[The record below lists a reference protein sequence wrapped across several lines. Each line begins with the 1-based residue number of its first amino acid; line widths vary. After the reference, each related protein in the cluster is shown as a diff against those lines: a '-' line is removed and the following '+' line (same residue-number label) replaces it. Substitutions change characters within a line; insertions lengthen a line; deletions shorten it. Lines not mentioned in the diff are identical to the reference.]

1 MKILLTCLVVL
12 FALSTHANEGNKEM
26 ECDHFQCIIKEALPN
41 INIQNIFKVGL
52 ISSPYLSDQI
62 AVFWVDKED
71 TYFDKLEASDYRS
84 ENIMELVSSGVR
96 DSVPQSQYS
105 YREIYLRKEDISV
118 FLFSFNN
125 GENFIIIVD
134 G

>member
-12 FALSTHANEGNKEM
+12 FALSTHANEGNREM
-26 ECDHFQCIIKEALPN
+26 ESDHFKCIIKEALPN
-41 INIQNIFKVGL
+41 IDIQNAFKVGV

-62 AVFWVDKED
+62 AIFRVDEENA
-71 TYFDKLEASDYRS
+71 YFDKLEASDYRS
-84 ENIMELVSSGVR
+84 ENIMELVSSWVR

-105 YREIYLRKEDISV
+105 YREIYLRKKDISV
-118 FLFSFNN
+118 FLFSFDN